1 VTVEPKLTNRQQV
14 RLGGLG
20 LEVSAMG
27 LGCMVL
33 SPIYG
38 TPDADEAAATFHRA
52 VELGVTLFDTADAY
66 SSGENERLVGR
77 LIRPYRDRVTLAT
90 KFGIVAGDGG
100 IVADSRPEYARA
112 SCDESLQRLG
122 VDHIDLYYLHRAD
135 PTIPIEDT
143 IGAMGELVVAGK
155 VRYLGVCELSP
166 EDLQRAHAVHPI
178 SALQSEWSLFERR
191 LEQDCVP
198 VARALNIGLVPYA
211 PLGRGFLTGA
221 IQAQLG
227 ADDHRS
233 MDPRFIGDNLAAN
246 LRRVAVLRDLA
257 KSVGATPAQVALAWL
272 KAQGDDVVPIPG
284 VERRSYLEEN
294 VAGLSIDLSAGDL
307 ATLDATFPVGAL
319 TRDAGQFLLRD

>member
-1 VTVEPKLTNRQQV
+1 
-14 RLGGLG
+14 
-20 LEVSAMG
+20 MG

-38 TPDADEAAATFHRA
+38 TPDADEAVATFHRA

-90 KFGIVAGDGG
+90 KFGIVPSDGG
-100 IVADSRPEYARA
+100 IIADSRPEYARA
-112 SCDESLQRLG
+112 SCDDSLRRLG

-135 PTIPIEDT
+135 PTVPIEDT

-155 VRYLGVCELSP
+155 VRYIGVCEVSP
-166 EDLQRAHAVHPI
+166 EQLRRADAVHPI
-178 SALQSEWSLFERR
+178 SVLQSEWSLFERK
-191 LEQDCVP
+191 LENDCVP

-221 IQAQLG
+221 IQAEVG
-227 ADDHRS
+227 SDDHRS
-233 MDPRFIGDNLAAN
+233 MDPRFIGANLADN
-246 LRRVAVLRDLA
+246 LRRVAALRDLA
-257 KSVGATPAQVALAWL
+257 ESVGATPAQVALAWL

-284 VERRSYLEEN
+284 VEKRSYLEEN
-294 VAGLSIDLSAGDL
+294 VACLSIQLSGDDL
-307 ATLDATFPVGAL
+307 ALLDATFPVGTL
-319 TRDAGQFLLRD
+319 TRDARQFLLRD